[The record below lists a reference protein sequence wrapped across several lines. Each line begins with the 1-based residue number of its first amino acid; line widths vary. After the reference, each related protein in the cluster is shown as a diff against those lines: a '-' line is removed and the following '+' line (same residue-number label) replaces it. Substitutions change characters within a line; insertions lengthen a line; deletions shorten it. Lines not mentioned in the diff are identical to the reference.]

1 MLQGCTISHAQQ
13 GPAGPAQTVPPGSAS
28 PFKDLSGAAAPVGHD
43 SIASPSGRTSLRY
56 DDALSRQTSTRGAPL
71 GQSSDGVRMPIV
83 HRAMSALSRS
93 GSLSV
98 AGTVAAAIA
107 AAAAAQQQLSPGRA
121 TLASNGPEQDSS
133 ELELQGHGRQYG
145 AKAETAAEAAAAAAL
160 TMPFSL
166 DLAKASSDRKIARL
180 LVEHELHARSQRYMA
195 WLGMQLNDTI
205 YR

>member
-13 GPAGPAQTVPPGSAS
+13 GHAGPAQIFPLGSAS
-28 PFKDLSGAAAPVGHD
+28 PFKDMSGAAAPAGHD
-43 SIASPSGRTSLRY
+43 SSASPSGRSSQRY
-56 DDALSRQTSTRGAPL
+56 DDALSRQTSTHGAPL
-71 GQSSDGVRMPIV
+71 GQSSYGVRMPIM
-83 HRAMSALSRS
+83 HRTMSALSRS
-93 GSLSV
+93 GSPSV

-107 AAAAAQQQLSPGRA
+107 AAAAAQQHLSPGRA
-121 TLASNGPEQDSS
+121 TLASSRTEQDSS

-145 AKAETAAEAAAAAAL
+145 AKAETASEAAAAAAL

-166 DLAKASSDRKIARL
+166 HLAKTSDRKIARL

-195 WLGMQLNDTI
+195 WLGMQLDDTI